1 MKLSVKLSPVAYGVA
16 LSAVASLCAVF
27 LLFQR
32 PVQAQ
37 APAAGQSPPACR
49 CTFTL
54 FEGKLGMGNCMCGVT
69 QCVFIAREHSKGE
82 DSPNLVCV
90 K

>member
-1 MKLSVKLSPVAYGVA
+1 MNLSKKLSPMACGLA
-16 LSAVASLCAVF
+16 LSAVASLAAAFF
-27 LLFQR
+27 LLQR

-37 APAAGQSPPACR
+37 PAAALQAPPACK

-54 FEGKLGMGNCMCGVT
+54 FEGKLGMGNCMCGSA

-82 DSPNLVCV
+82 DSPNLVCM